1 MRLIAEK
8 LCARRGGRILFAG
21 LSFAVEAGE
30 ALLVTGPNGAGKTTL
45 LRTLAGF
52 LPPEAGHVRLE
63 EGAEAGI
70 GEQCHYIGHANA
82 VKPSLT
88 VAENAVFWGTFLG
101 DYAGGSLSSAAQAT
115 TSPPPL
121 WGRDRVGGI
130 AEHST
135 SGVPP
140 PLTPPHKGEGDPDAS
155 ATRGTPSTAA
165 DRLHVAL
172 ATFGLEALRDI
183 PAGYL
188 SAGQRRRA
196 GLMRLL
202 MARRPIW
209 LLDEPTA
216 SLDQAGQEVLA
227 AAVNAHLA
235 GGGQVVAA
243 THLPLAFDR
252 ARQLRLGRAAAA

>member
-21 LSFAVEAGE
+21 LSFAVAAGE

-52 LPPEAGHVRLE
+52 LPPEAGQVHLE
-63 EGAEAGI
+63 DAAEGGI

-88 VAENAVFWGTFLG
+88 VAENAGFWSGFLG
-101 DYAGGSLSSAAQAT
+101 TGPGADQGAPERL
-115 TSPPPL
+115 
-121 WGRDRVGGI
+121 DR
-130 AEHST
+130 
-135 SGVPP
+135 
-140 PLTPPHKGEGDPDAS
+140 
-155 ATRGTPSTAA
+155 
-165 DRLHVAL
+165 AL
-172 ATFGLEALRDI
+172 AAFGLEALRDI

-202 MARRPIW
+202 LVQRPIW

-216 SLDQAGQEVLA
+216 SVDQTGQEALA
-227 AAVNAHLA
+227 AAANAHLA
-235 GGGQVVAA
+235 TGGLVVAA

-252 ARQLRLGRAAAA
+252 ARELRLGRAVAA

>member
-1 MRLIAEK
+1 MRLVAEK

-52 LPPEAGHVRLE
+52 LAPETGQIRLEGGAPEAT
-63 EGAEAGI
+63 I
-70 GEQCHYIGHANA
+70 GEQCHYVGHANA
-82 VKPSLT
+82 VKPGLT
-88 VAENAVFWGTFLG
+88 VAENAAFWGGFLG
-101 DYAGGSLSSAAQAT
+101 AGDD
-115 TSPPPL
+115 PPDGLP
-121 WGRDRVGGI
+121 
-130 AEHST
+130 
-135 SGVPP
+135 
-140 PLTPPHKGEGDPDAS
+140 
-155 ATRGTPSTAA
+155 
-165 DRLHVAL
+165 DRLDAAL
-172 ATFGLEALRDI
+172 ASFGLEALRDI

-196 GLMRLL
+196 GLVRLAL
-202 MARRPIW
+202 AQRPIW

-227 AAVNAHLA
+227 TAANAHLA
-235 GGGQVVAA
+235 AGGLVIAA

-252 ARQLRLGRAAAA
+252 ARELRVGRPAAAAA

>member
-52 LPPEAGHVRLE
+52 LPPEAGQVRLE
-63 EGAEAGI
+63 EGTEAGI

-88 VAENAVFWGTFLG
+88 VAENAGFWSGFLG
-101 DYAGGSLSSAAQAT
+101 AGPGADQ
-115 TSPPPL
+115 
-121 WGRDRVGGI
+121 GGP
-130 AEHST
+130 E
-135 SGVPP
+135 
-140 PLTPPHKGEGDPDAS
+140 
-155 ATRGTPSTAA
+155 
-165 DRLHVAL
+165 RLESAL
-172 ATFGLEALRDI
+172 AAFGLEALRDI

-202 MARRPIW
+202 TVQRPIW

-216 SLDQAGQEVLA
+216 SVDQTGQEALA
-227 AAVNAHLA
+227 AAANAHLTT
-235 GGGQVVAA
+235 GGLVVAA

-252 ARQLRLGRAAAA
+252 ARQLRLGRGAAA